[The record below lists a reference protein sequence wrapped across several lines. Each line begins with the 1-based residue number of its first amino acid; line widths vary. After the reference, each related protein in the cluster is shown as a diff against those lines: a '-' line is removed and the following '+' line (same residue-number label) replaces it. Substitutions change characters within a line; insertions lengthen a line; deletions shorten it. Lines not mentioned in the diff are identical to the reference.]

1 MSEALDWTYRVAEIP
16 DGGLRVTREASE
28 AERTHLIEALGILG
42 CQRLVAEFTIRA
54 IGKGHYR
61 LAGKVAGELTQAC
74 VVSLE
79 PVAQSVEGS
88 FDVEF
93 WPEGSLPEAGEE
105 EIGALGAAEIEPVVH
120 GRIDAGRIVFET
132 VATSLDPYPRK
143 PGAIFEADAVEDSE
157 LFDAGPFAALRKL
170 KDRS

>member
-1 MSEALDWTYRVAEIP
+1 MSEILDWTYRVADIP
-16 DGGLRVTREASE
+16 DGGLRQTREASE
-28 AERTHLIEALGILG
+28 AEQARLAEALDVLS
-42 CQRLVAEFTIRA
+42 CRRLTSEFTIRA

-61 LAGKVAGELTQAC
+61 LAGKVVAELTQAC

-79 PVAQSVEGS
+79 PIEQTAEAS

-93 WPEGSLPEAGEE
+93 WPDGAAPQVAQE
-105 EIGALGAAEIEPVVH
+105 EIEVSSVAEIELIEH

-143 PGAIFEADAVEDSE
+143 PGAEFHSDAVQDAGISE
-157 LFDAGPFAALRKL
+157 AGPFAALRKL